1 MEMLLFSGSKI
12 TIFVI
17 EDGTVTADCV
27 CYSLLF
33 PHNGR
38 EILFWLGQAKRAKC
52 TMGARLDYDCLNL
65 VKIQFSIVER
75 RCFSG
80 EFRQSFTSTSV
91 ECCLPSAAF
100 IQACLVLLGMSRSDG
115 HLGWVPFFS
124 VPTTRCGSSRWRTYY
139 IKAEVE
145 LRPTSLATIR
155 TLVMRT
161 VAPCGWRSRSIDKLD
176 IDRQSCESDLQCRK

>member
-1 MEMLLFSGSKI
+1 MI
-12 TIFVI
+12 
-17 EDGTVTADCV
+17 
-27 CYSLLF
+27 
-33 PHNGR
+33 NGR
-38 EILFWLGQAKRAKC
+38 GQIMLTVVTLLANKCRGLFCFADSAG
-52 TMGARLDYDCLNL
+52 
-65 VKIQFSIVER
+65 

-80 EFRQSFTSTSV
+80 KFRQWFTSTSV

-124 VPTTRCGSSRWRTYY
+124 VPTTHGGSSRWRTYY
-139 IKAEVE
+139 IKAEVRLQGE
-145 LRPTSLATIR
+145 

-161 VAPCGWRSRSIDKLD
+161 VAPCDWCSRSIDKLD